1 MDDKSTAVLT
11 PTQSTGPSPGNSGIN
26 LSQKKGAAKHEN
38 TNAIIATVLS
48 TLICILLFIDGFFRY
63 SFRTYGRI
71 TGEMTIDK
79 YSDSFS
85 HLTSFTKLGFLF
97 PAIIIFASV
106 VIIIASWLK
115 IKRGIKPICSVIA
128 IIVLIIGI
136 FIGKTDFYLADSDTY
151 TSIWR
156 DFSSLGILF
165 YTELIL
171 MLALLVVGFLQDLK
185 KEKTDLATTKDTK
198 TEYQAT
204 SIKETTTVVQVA
216 SPAEEIKKYKELLD
230 SGIISQEEFDSK
242 KNQLLGL

>member
-11 PTQSTGPSPGNSGIN
+11 PTESTEPSPGNPGIN
-26 LSQKKGAAKHEN
+26 LSPKKGATKHEN
-38 TNAIIATVLS
+38 TNAILATVLS

-115 IKRGIKPICSVIA
+115 IKRGIKPICSVVA

-136 FIGKTDFYLADSDTY
+136 FMGKTDFYLAYSDTY

-156 DFSSLGILF
+156 EFSSVGILF
-165 YTELIL
+165 YTELVL

-185 KEKTDLATTKDTK
+185 KEKTNMATTKEAMIK
-198 TEYQAT
+198 NQAT
-204 SIKETTTVVQVA
+204 ASRETTAVIQVA

-230 SGIISQEEFDSK
+230 SGIISQDEFDAK
-242 KNQLLGL
+242 KTQLLGL